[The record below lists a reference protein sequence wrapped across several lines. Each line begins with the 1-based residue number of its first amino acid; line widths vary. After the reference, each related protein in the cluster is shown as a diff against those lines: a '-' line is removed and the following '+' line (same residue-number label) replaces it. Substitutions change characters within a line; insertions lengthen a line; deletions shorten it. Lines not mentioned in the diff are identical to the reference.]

1 MRSFG
6 RVALFLGLL
15 LCCLWAEKNASTLGL
30 ESFLGGET
38 GEAGEIELAKIRI
51 ANLLAQKAEL
61 EQQAAELEREGA
73 ELEAKRKEREAN
85 LVSADDPEVILLL
98 KQIDELKAQI
108 AKLSAENSRAENS
121 KVENSKAENSSAENF
136 RSSSALTKNPAE
148 LQGEYIK

>member
-6 RVALFLGLL
+6 RVALFLGLWV
-15 LCCLWAEKNASTLGL
+15 CCLGAEKNASTLGL
-30 ESFLGGET
+30 ESFLGGQA

-61 EQQAAELEREGA
+61 EREAA
-73 ELEAKRKEREAN
+73 ELEAKRKERAAN
-85 LVSADDPEVILLL
+85 LVSADSPEVIALL

-108 AKLSAENSRAENS
+108 AKLSAENSAGNSTENSAENS
-121 KVENSKAENSSAENF
+121 TENSAENSS
-136 RSSSALTKNPAE
+136 SAITKNPAE

>member
-6 RVALFLGLL
+6 RVALFLGLWV
-15 LCCLWAEKNASTLGL
+15 CCLGAEKNASTLGL

-61 EQQAAELEREGA
+61 EREAAQ
-73 ELEAKRKEREAN
+73 LEAKRKERAAN
-85 LVSADDPEVILLL
+85 LVSADSPEVIALL
-98 KQIDELKAQI
+98 KQIAELKAQI
-108 AKLSAENSRAENS
+108 AKLSAENSAGNSTENS
-121 KVENSKAENSSAENF
+121 AENSS
-136 RSSSALTKNPAE
+136 SAITKNPAE

>member
-15 LCCLWAEKNASTLGL
+15 VCFLGAEKNASTLGL
-30 ESFLGGET
+30 ESFLGGEA

-61 EQQAAELEREGA
+61 EREAAQM
-73 ELEAKRKEREAN
+73 EAKRKERAAN
-85 LVSADDPEVILLL
+85 LVSADSPEVIALL
-98 KQIDELKAQI
+98 KQIAELKAQI
-108 AKLSAENSRAENS
+108 AKLSAENSAG
-121 KVENSKAENSSAENF
+121 NSSAENA
-136 RSSSALTKNPAE
+136 SSAITKNPAE

>member
-15 LCCLWAEKNASTLGL
+15 VCFLGAEKNASTLGL
-30 ESFLGGET
+30 ESFLGGQA

-61 EQQAAELEREGA
+61 EREAAQM
-73 ELEAKRKEREAN
+73 EAKRKERAAN
-85 LVSADDPEVILLL
+85 LVSADSPEVIALL
-98 KQIDELKAQI
+98 KQIAELKAQI
-108 AKLSAENSRAENS
+108 AKLSAENSAGNSTENS
-121 KVENSKAENSSAENF
+121 AENSS
-136 RSSSALTKNPAE
+136 SAITKNPAE

>member
-15 LCCLWAEKNASTLGL
+15 VCFLVAEKNASTLGL
-30 ESFLGGET
+30 ESFLGGEA

-61 EQQAAELEREGA
+61 EREAA
-73 ELEAKRKEREAN
+73 ELEAKRKERAAN
-85 LVSADDPEVILLL
+85 LVSADSPEVIALL

-108 AKLSAENSRAENS
+108 AKLRAENS
-121 KVENSKAENSSAENF
+121 AENYSENASAENA
-136 RSSSALTKNPAE
+136 SSAITKNPAE

>member
-15 LCCLWAEKNASTLGL
+15 VCCLGAEKNASTLGL

-61 EQQAAELEREGA
+61 EREAAQ
-73 ELEAKRKEREAN
+73 LEAKRKERAAN
-85 LVSADDPEVILLL
+85 LVSADSPEVIALL

-108 AKLSAENSRAENS
+108 AKLSAENS
-121 KVENSKAENSSAENF
+121 AENSSENASAENA
-136 RSSSALTKNPAE
+136 SSAITKNPAE

>member
-15 LCCLWAEKNASTLGL
+15 VCCLGAEKNASTLGL

-61 EQQAAELEREGA
+61 EREAAQ
-73 ELEAKRKEREAN
+73 LEAKRKERAAN
-85 LVSADDPEVILLL
+85 LVSADSPEVIALL
-98 KQIDELKAQI
+98 KQIAELKAQI
-108 AKLSAENSRAENS
+108 AKLSAENSAGNSTENS
-121 KVENSKAENSSAENF
+121 AENSS
-136 RSSSALTKNPAE
+136 SAITKNPAE
-148 LQGEYIK
+148 LQVEYIK

>member
-6 RVALFLGLL
+6 RVALFLGFLV
-15 LCCLWAEKNASTLGL
+15 CCLGAEKNASTLGL
-30 ESFLGGET
+30 ESFLGGEA

-61 EQQAAELEREGA
+61 EREAAQM
-73 ELEAKRKEREAN
+73 EAKRKERAAN
-85 LVSADDPEVILLL
+85 LVSVDDPEVIALL

-108 AKLSAENSRAENS
+108 AKLSAENSAGDS
-121 KVENSKAENSSAENF
+121 AENSSTENA
-136 RSSSALTKNPAE
+136 SSAITKNPAE

>member
-15 LCCLWAEKNASTLGL
+15 VCCLGAEKNASTLGL
-30 ESFLGGET
+30 ESFLGGEA

-61 EQQAAELEREGA
+61 EREAA
-73 ELEAKRKEREAN
+73 ELEAKRKERAAN
-85 LVSADDPEVILLL
+85 LVSADSPEVIALL
-98 KQIDELKAQI
+98 KQIAELKAQI
-108 AKLSAENSRAENS
+108 AKLSAENSAGN
-121 KVENSKAENSSAENF
+121 SAENF
-136 RSSSALTKNPAE
+136 GAENASSAITKNPAK

>member
-15 LCCLWAEKNASTLGL
+15 VCCLGAEKNASTLGL
-30 ESFLGGET
+30 ESFLGGQA

-61 EQQAAELEREGA
+61 EREAAQM
-73 ELEAKRKEREAN
+73 EAKRKERAAN
-85 LVSADDPEVILLL
+85 LVSADSPEVIALL
-98 KQIDELKAQI
+98 KQIAELKAQI
-108 AKLSAENSRAENS
+108 AKLSAENSAGNS
-121 KVENSKAENSSAENF
+121 VENSSAENA
-136 RSSSALTKNPAE
+136 SSAITKNPAE

>member
-15 LCCLWAEKNASTLGL
+15 VCCLGAEKNASTLGL
-30 ESFLGGET
+30 ESFLGGEA

-61 EQQAAELEREGA
+61 EQQAAQM
-73 ELEAKRKEREAN
+73 EAKRKERAAN
-85 LVSADDPEVILLL
+85 LVSADSPEVIALL
-98 KQIDELKAQI
+98 KQIAELKAQI
-108 AKLSAENSRAENS
+108 AKLSAENTAENS
-121 KVENSKAENSSAENF
+121 AKNSSTENA
-136 RSSSALTKNPAE
+136 SSAITENPAE

>member
-6 RVALFLGLL
+6 RVALFLGLWV
-15 LCCLWAEKNASTLGL
+15 CFLWAEKNASTLGL
-30 ESFLGGET
+30 ESFLGGQA

-61 EQQAAELEREGA
+61 EREAAQM
-73 ELEAKRKEREAN
+73 EAKRKERAAN
-85 LVSADDPEVILLL
+85 LVSADDPEVIALL

-108 AKLSAENSRAENS
+108 AKLSAENS
-121 KVENSKAENSSAENF
+121 VENSAENSSAENA
-136 RSSSALTKNPAE
+136 SSSITKNPAE

>member
-15 LCCLWAEKNASTLGL
+15 GCCLGAEKNASTLGL
-30 ESFLGGET
+30 ESFLGGEA

-61 EQQAAELEREGA
+61 EREA
-73 ELEAKRKEREAN
+73 RELEAKRKERAAN
-85 LVSADDPEVILLL
+85 LVSADDPEVIALL
-98 KQIDELKAQI
+98 KQIAELKAQI
-108 AKLSAENSRAENS
+108 AKLSAENSAGNSTENS
-121 KVENSKAENSSAENF
+121 AENSS
-136 RSSSALTKNPAE
+136 SAITENPAE

>member
-15 LCCLWAEKNASTLGL
+15 VCCLGAEKNASTLGL
-30 ESFLGGET
+30 ESFLGGEA

-61 EQQAAELEREGA
+61 EREA
-73 ELEAKRKEREAN
+73 RELEAKRKEYEAN
-85 LVSADDPEVILLL
+85 LVSADSPEVIALL
-98 KQIDELKAQI
+98 KQIAELKAQI
-108 AKLSAENSRAENS
+108 AKLSAENSAENS
-121 KVENSKAENSSAENF
+121 AKNSSTENA
-136 RSSSALTKNPAE
+136 SSAITKNPAE

>member
-15 LCCLWAEKNASTLGL
+15 VCCLGAEKNASTLGL
-30 ESFLGGET
+30 ESFLGGQA

-61 EQQAAELEREGA
+61 EREAA
-73 ELEAKRKEREAN
+73 ELEAKRKERAAN
-85 LVSADDPEVILLL
+85 LVSADSPEVIALL
-98 KQIDELKAQI
+98 KQIAELKAQI
-108 AKLSAENSRAENS
+108 AKLSAENSAGNSTENS
-121 KVENSKAENSSAENF
+121 AENSS
-136 RSSSALTKNPAE
+136 SAITKNPAE

>member
-15 LCCLWAEKNASTLGL
+15 VCFVVAEKNASTLGL
-30 ESFLGGET
+30 ESFLGGEA

-61 EQQAAELEREGA
+61 EREAA
-73 ELEAKRKEREAN
+73 ELEAKRKEYEAN
-85 LVSADDPEVILLL
+85 LVSADSPEVIALL

-108 AKLSAENSRAENS
+108 AKLSAENSAENS
-121 KVENSKAENSSAENF
+121 AKNSSTENA
-136 RSSSALTKNPAE
+136 SSAITKNPAE

>member
-15 LCCLWAEKNASTLGL
+15 VCCLWAEKNASTLGL
-30 ESFLGGET
+30 ESFLGGEA

-61 EQQAAELEREGA
+61 EREAA
-73 ELEAKRKEREAN
+73 ELEAKRKERAAN
-85 LVSADDPEVILLL
+85 LVSADSPEVIALL
-98 KQIDELKAQI
+98 KQIAELKAQI
-108 AKLSAENSRAENS
+108 AKLSAENS
-121 KVENSKAENSSAENF
+121 AENSSAENA
-136 RSSSALTKNPAE
+136 SSAITKNPAE

>member
-61 EQQAAELEREGA
+61 EQQAAGLEQQA
-73 ELEAKRKEREAN
+73 AKLEAKRKEREAN

-108 AKLSAENSRAENS
+108 AKLSAENSS
-121 KVENSKAENSSAENF
+121 AENSSAENS

>member
-6 RVALFLGLL
+6 RVALFLGLWVCFL
-15 LCCLWAEKNASTLGL
+15 VAEKNASTLGL
-30 ESFLGGET
+30 ESFLGGEA

-61 EQQAAELEREGA
+61 ERKAR
-73 ELEAKRKEREAN
+73 ELEAKRKERAAN
-85 LVSADDPEVILLL
+85 LVSADSPEVIALL

-108 AKLSAENSRAENS
+108 AKLSAENSAGDS
-121 KVENSKAENSSAENF
+121 AENSSTENA
-136 RSSSALTKNPAE
+136 SSAITKNPAE

>member
-6 RVALFLGLL
+6 RVALFLGLWVCFL
-15 LCCLWAEKNASTLGL
+15 MAEKNASTLGL
-30 ESFLGGET
+30 ESFLGGEA

-61 EQQAAELEREGA
+61 EREAA

-85 LVSADDPEVILLL
+85 LVSADSPEVIALL

-108 AKLSAENSRAENS
+108 AKLSAENSSEN
-121 KVENSKAENSSAENF
+121 ASSII
-136 RSSSALTKNPAE
+136 TKNPAE

>member
-1 MRSFG
+1 M
-6 RVALFLGLL
+6 ALFLGLWVCYL
-15 LCCLWAEKNASTLGL
+15 GAEKNASTLGL
-30 ESFLGGET
+30 ESFLGGEA

-61 EQQAAELEREGA
+61 EREAA

-85 LVSADDPEVILLL
+85 LVSADDPEVIALL

-108 AKLSAENSRAENS
+108 AELSAENS
-121 KVENSKAENSSAENF
+121 AENSSENASAENA
-136 RSSSALTKNPAE
+136 SSAITKNPAD

>member
-15 LCCLWAEKNASTLGL
+15 VCCLGAEKNASTLGL
-30 ESFLGGET
+30 ESFLGGEA

-61 EQQAAELEREGA
+61 EREA
-73 ELEAKRKEREAN
+73 RELEAKRKEYEAN
-85 LVSADDPEVILLL
+85 LVSADSPEVIALL

-108 AKLSAENSRAENS
+108 AELKAENAVENSSENASAENSAEN
-121 KVENSKAENSSAENF
+121 ASSAI
-136 RSSSALTKNPAE
+136 TKNPAE
-148 LQGEYIK
+148 IQGEYIK

>member
-15 LCCLWAEKNASTLGL
+15 VCCLGAEKNASTLGL
-30 ESFLGGET
+30 ESFLGGEA

-61 EQQAAELEREGA
+61 EREAAQ
-73 ELEAKRKEREAN
+73 LEAKRKERAAN
-85 LVSADDPEVILLL
+85 LVSADSPEVIALL
-98 KQIDELKAQI
+98 KQIAELKAQI
-108 AKLSAENSRAENS
+108 AKLSAENSAGNSTENS
-121 KVENSKAENSSAENF
+121 AENSS
-136 RSSSALTKNPAE
+136 SAITKNPAE

>member
-6 RVALFLGLL
+6 RVALFLGLWVCFL
-15 LCCLWAEKNASTLGL
+15 VAEKNASTLGL
-30 ESFLGGET
+30 ESFLGGEA

-61 EQQAAELEREGA
+61 EREA
-73 ELEAKRKEREAN
+73 VELEAKRKERAAN
-85 LVSADDPEVILLL
+85 LVSADSPEVIALL

-108 AKLSAENSRAENS
+108 AKLSAENS
-121 KVENSKAENSSAENF
+121 AENSSENASAENA
-136 RSSSALTKNPAE
+136 SSAITKNPAE

>member
-15 LCCLWAEKNASTLGL
+15 VCCLGAEKNASTLGL
-30 ESFLGGET
+30 ESFLGGEA

-61 EQQAAELEREGA
+61 EREA
-73 ELEAKRKEREAN
+73 VQMEAKRKEYEAN
-85 LVSADDPEVILLL
+85 LVSADSPEVIALL
-98 KQIDELKAQI
+98 KQIAELKAQI
-108 AKLSAENSRAENS
+108 AKLSAENS
-121 KVENSKAENSSAENF
+121 AENSSAENS
-136 RSSSALTKNPAE
+136 RASSAITKNPAE

>member
-6 RVALFLGLL
+6 RMALFLGLL
-15 LCCLWAEKNASTLGL
+15 VCCLGAEKNASTLGL

-61 EQQAAELEREGA
+61 EREAAR
-73 ELEAKRKEREAN
+73 LEAKRKEYEAN
-85 LVSADDPEVILLL
+85 LVSADSPEVIALL
-98 KQIDELKAQI
+98 KQIAELKAQI
-108 AKLSAENSRAENS
+108 AKLSAENSAENS
-121 KVENSKAENSSAENF
+121 AKNSSTENA
-136 RSSSALTKNPAE
+136 SSAITKNPAE